1 MIPLMSRPN
10 SQKNCSAW
18 RSAGASAALLT
29 LLSGIPWA
37 VAAEPEEAPPPS
49 LPEPSAPSEA
59 APPPPPASAPSAPPA
74 APARPVAAPAPSAP
88 AAPAAAPAADR
99 GDSLRSIEQRVAD
112 LKDQVFRARARLTLL
127 SERFLR
133 STPGGGHAVVV
144 HQNKMGR
151 LFVPVRITYQLDGRE
166 VFSKGEDGG
175 QKSVAPASVGELQVW
190 DGGLKPGDH
199 TLSVSVVYRGSAAPV
214 LPYYNQYTYTASA
227 AQRFTA
233 SDGGTTRIQVLCRE
247 QGNPVLTDVAD
258 RPLIEFKVEDS
269 VSQQAAGAKVAAKVE
284 AEKRAQP

>member
-1 MIPLMSRPN
+1 MIPLMSTPKL
-10 SQKNCSAW
+10 QKNQAAW
-18 RSAGASAALLT
+18 RSALASVALLS
-29 LLSGIPWA
+29 LLSGLPLA
-37 VAAEPEEAPPPS
+37 GAAEPAG
-49 LPEPSAPSEA
+49 PEG
-59 APPPPPASAPSAPPA
+59 APPPPLPETSTSPDAAPALPPPA
-74 APARPVAAPAPSAP
+74 APVAQPAAAPAAQPAPAPAAAP
-88 AAPAAAPAADR
+88 AAPAAPAADR

-133 STPGGGHAVVV
+133 STPGGGHAVVT
-144 HQNKMGR
+144 HENKMGR
-151 LFVPVRITYQLDGRE
+151 LFQPVRITYQLDGRE
-166 VFSKGEDGG
+166 VFSKGDESG
-175 QKSVAPASVGELQVW
+175 QKPVAGSGELPVW

-199 TLSVSVVYRGSAAPV
+199 TLSVSVVYRGSATPA
-214 LPYYNQYTYTASA
+214 LSYYSRYTYTASA

-233 SDGGTTRIQVLCRE
+233 SDGGTTRIRVLCRE

-269 VSQQAAGAKVAAKVE
+269 SQPAAGDKVAAKVE